1 MGRHIYLILN
11 YILLIQISTEKMS
24 NDAQVKWE
32 DDRMIG
38 NQEDNFQNNKCR
50 LQEYFAKIY
59 IEYWMMIQK
68 MKTKKS
74 N

>member
-1 MGRHIYLILN
+1 
-11 YILLIQISTEKMS
+11 MS